1 MFICRVLAARLW
13 LCKTVSLAAQDPD
26 LKALRDRREWLD
38 AVEKARGGVSSKA
51 YANARA
57 ESKSPFRLV
66 RLLTFGGLGAGAG
79 IGLFI
84 IISRLITALRG
95 WTPVEDGSGLFYC
108 AYCLRSVLDSR
119 PAVVVTVGAHDHAH
133 AQLAT

>member
-1 MFICRVLAARLW
+1 MHMQHVH
-13 LCKTVSLAAQDPD
+13 LCNTSSLAAQDPD

-38 AVEKARGGVSSKA
+38 AVEKARGGVSGKA

-66 RLLTFGGLGAGAG
+66 RLLLFGGLGAGAG

-84 IISRLITALRG
+84 IISRLITAFRG
-95 WTPVEDGSGLFYC
+95 RTTLEIGSALLSSLSYH
-108 AYCLRSVLDSR
+108 AYCLPPALDNQHAVSVI
-119 PAVVVTVGAHDHAH
+119 VGA
-133 AQLAT
+133 